1 MVNGAV
7 TFLQKDNV
15 ADNIRASIGAKR
27 IVRQT
32 DDTQQISTFSNVLA
46 GRRILAVQRV
56 AAGNKGHDAA
66 RTHLVDGF
74 CKEIIVDRKSQLV
87 VRLVVDFIIAKWHI
101 AHGKVIEIAAVSG
114 FKSGNFYASF
124 RVELLRNAT
133 CNAVQFYTVQAAVCH
148 AVRQQ
153 AKKITNAHGGFQY
166 IAAAEAHALRSII
179 DGTNHHR
186 GRIVCVQGAGTGGC
200 IFFFGEQ
207 PFQFGVFLCPAI
219 FFIIKNICKT
229 APAYILR
236 KHLLLLGGGTAM
248 LLLQSAQGLDGF
260 NIAGEFLLGASDTQI
275 IIRDVKISCG
285 FRHRFSVQG
294 FVCGSSI
301 RKGLPLAIDL
311 HRDRQLVQFLIRC
324 RFIPPQ
330 TVLELL
336 LVEYLVIPRLPMR
349 AGVDANIHFAYIAD
363 FAFDGS
369 GGKVNNNFVTDLV
382 INSLFR
388 RNVNNF
394 ILLLFIQFPD
404 IGQPFNPEDGLSAVG
419 QVHVLQADGF
429 EHEVDVIH
437 TEIPAI

>member
-1 MVNGAV
+1 MGI
-7 TFLQKDNV
+7 Q
-15 ADNIRASIGAKR
+15 SG
-27 IVRQT
+27 
-32 DDTQQISTFSNVLA
+32 SA
-46 GRRILAVQRV
+46 GGGIL
-56 AAGNKGHDAA
+56 
-66 RTHLVDGF
+66 
-74 CKEIIVDRKSQLV
+74 
-87 VRLVVDFIIAKWHI
+87 
-101 AHGKVIEIAAVSG
+101 
-114 FKSGNFYASF
+114 
-124 RVELLRNAT
+124 LL
-133 CNAVQFYTVQAAVCH
+133 
-148 AVRQQ
+148 
-153 AKKITNAHGGFQY
+153 
-166 IAAAEAHALRSII
+166 
-179 DGTNHHR
+179 
-186 GRIVCVQGAGTGGC
+186 
-200 IFFFGEQ
+200 GEQ
-207 PFQFGVFLCPAI
+207 PFQFGVFLCPTV
-219 FFIIKNICKT
+219 FTGVKDICKT

-349 AGVDANIHFAYIAD
+349 AGVDAHIGFANIAD

-382 INSLFR
+382 IK
-388 RNVNNF
+388 
-394 ILLLFIQFPD
+394 
-404 IGQPFNPEDGLSAVG
+404 QPFQEKR
-419 QVHVLQADGF
+419 Q
-429 EHEVDVIH
+429 
-437 TEIPAI
+437 

>member
-1 MVNGAV
+1 MG
-7 TFLQKDNV
+7 
-15 ADNIRASIGAKR
+15 I
-27 IVRQT
+27 
-32 DDTQQISTFSNVLA
+32 
-46 GRRILAVQRV
+46 
-56 AAGNKGHDAA
+56 
-66 RTHLVDGF
+66 
-74 CKEIIVDRKSQLV
+74 
-87 VRLVVDFIIAKWHI
+87 
-101 AHGKVIEIAAVSG
+101 
-114 FKSGNFYASF
+114 
-124 RVELLRNAT
+124 
-133 CNAVQFYTVQAAVCH
+133 
-148 AVRQQ
+148 
-153 AKKITNAHGGFQY
+153 
-166 IAAAEAHALRSII
+166 
-179 DGTNHHR
+179 
-186 GRIVCVQGAGTGGC
+186 QGAGTGSGVLVL
-200 IFFFGEQ
+200 GKQ
-207 PFQFGVFLCPAI
+207 PFQFGVLFCPTI
-219 FFIIKNICKT
+219 FAGVKSVCQT

-349 AGVDANIHFAYIAD
+349 AGVDAHIGFANIAD